1 MQAQELTLEELRQ
14 LYQSRISRDF
24 VPNELRPWGNMR
36 ALALR
41 GAYRAFAYREKGAV
55 LAYGI
60 FAHCPGAALLDYLAV
75 DPALRGRGLGTRFF
89 QALQGAAR
97 QLGASFFLIEAESLE
112 SAQTPAEKEVRRRRI
127 QFYTRCG
134 CRETGL
140 FSFLFGVEYQIL
152 LFPLEREPG
161 REQARAALES
171 LYRLLFRV
179 SAGASKRAPRSVCR
193 IYEKGGTPGE
203 NRGFYMDLL

>member
-1 MQAQELTLEELRQ
+1 MGALCRRRRLTLEELKQ
-14 LYQSRISRDF
+14 LYQSHIFPDF
-24 VPNELRPWGNMR
+24 VPNELRLNGTR

-41 GAYRAFAYREKGAV
+41 GAYRVFAYREKGAV

-97 QLGASFFLIEAESLE
+97 QLGAPFFLIEALE
-112 SAQTPAEKEVRRRRI
+112 GAQTPAEKEVRRRRI

-134 CRETGL
+134 CRETGI

-152 LFPLEREPG
+152 LFPLEGEPG
-161 REQARAALES
+161 REQARVALES
-171 LYRLLFRV
+171 LYRLLLRV
-179 SAGASKRAPRSVCR
+179 SAGASKRAPRPVCR
-193 IYEKGGTPGE
+193 IYEKGGA
-203 NRGFYMDLL
+203 RRK

>member
-1 MQAQELTLEELRQ
+1 MQAQELTLEELKQ
-14 LYQSRISRDF
+14 LYKSHISRDF

-60 FAHCPGAALLDYLAV
+60 FAHCPGAALLDLAV

-97 QLGASFFLIEAESLE
+97 QLGAPFFLIETESLE

-152 LFPLEREPG
+152 LFPLEGEPG

-171 LYRLLFRV
+171 LYRLLLRV
-179 SAGASKRAPRSVCR
+179 SAGASKRAPRPVCL
-193 IYEKGGTPGE
+193 IYEKGGAPGE
-203 NRGFYMDLL
+203 NKRFYMDLL

>member
-1 MQAQELTLEELRQ
+1 MQAQELTLEELKQ

-97 QLGASFFLIEAESLE
+97 QLGAPFFLIEAESLE

-152 LFPLEREPG
+152 LFPLEGGTRPGAGQGRLGEPLPP
-161 REQARAALES
+161 ARS
-171 LYRLLFRV
+171 V
-179 SAGASKRAPRSVCR
+179 ISAGASKRAPRPVCR
-193 IYEKGGTPGE
+193 IYEKRSPG
-203 NRGFYMDLL
+203 RK

>member
-1 MQAQELTLEELRQ
+1 MQAQELTLEELKQ

-89 QALQGAAR
+89 QALQGGCQAAWR
-97 QLGASFFLIEAESLE
+97 AFFLIEAESLE

-134 CRETGL
+134 CRETGI

-152 LFPLEREPG
+152 LFPLEGEPG

-179 SAGASKRAPRSVCR
+179 SAGASKRAPRPVCR
-193 IYEKGGTPGE
+193 IYEKGGAPGE
-203 NRGFYMDLL
+203 NKGFYMDLL

>member
-1 MQAQELTLEELRQ
+1 MQAQELTLEELKQ
-14 LYQSRISRDF
+14 LYKSRISRDF

-112 SAQTPAEKEVRRRRI
+112 SAQTPAEKEVLHPLRLPGDRA
-127 QFYTRCG
+127 
-134 CRETGL
+134 
-140 FSFLFGVEYQIL
+140 FLLPVWGGISNS
-152 LFPLEREPG
+152 
-161 REQARAALES
+161 A
-171 LYRLLFRV
+171 V
-179 SAGASKRAPRSVCR
+179 SSG
-193 IYEKGGTPGE
+193 GGTQPGAGQGRLGE
-203 NRGFYMDLL
+203 PLPPAAPCFGRRLEEGAAPGVPHL

>member
-1 MQAQELTLEELRQ
+1 MQAQELTLEELKQ

-75 DPALRGRGLGTRFF
+75 DPALRGGGLGTRFF

-97 QLGASFFLIEAESLE
+97 QLGAPFSSLRQR
-112 SAQTPAEKEVRRRRI
+112 AWRARKPQRRRR
-127 QFYTRCG
+127 
-134 CRETGL
+134 
-140 FSFLFGVEYQIL
+140 S
-152 LFPLEREPG
+152 
-161 REQARAALES
+161 A
-171 LYRLLFRV
+171 
-179 SAGASKRAPRSVCR
+179 AGASSFTPAAAAWNPP
-193 IYEKGGTPGE
+193 GTPTFLGWSTASCCCRW
-203 NRGFYMDLL
+203 RGPSPGRSKCGSSCSLCTT

>member
-1 MQAQELTLEELRQ
+1 MQAQELTLEELKQ

-41 GAYRAFAYREKGAV
+41 RAYRAFAYREKGAV

-97 QLGASFFLIEAESLE
+97 QLGAPFFLIEAESLE

-134 CRETGL
+134 CVE
-140 FSFLFGVEYQIL
+140 SPWYAYLFGVEYRIL
-152 LFPLEREPG
+152 LLPLEGPLPG
-161 REQARAALES
+161 EEQMREQ
-171 LYRLLFRV
+171 LLSVYNVTVPMHTDGTQEGFR
-179 SAGASKRAPRSVCR
+179 RVCR
-193 IYEKGGTPGE
+193 VYRREGI
-203 NRGFYMDLL
+203 

>member
-1 MQAQELTLEELRQ
+1 MQAQELTLEELKQ
-14 LYQSRISRDF
+14 LYKSRISRDF

-89 QALQGAAR
+89 QALQGVAR
-97 QLGASFFLIEAESLE
+97 QLGAPFFLIEAESLE

-152 LFPLEREPG
+152 LFPLEGEPG

-179 SAGASKRAPRSVCR
+179 SAGASKRAPRPVCR
-193 IYEKGGTPGE
+193 IYEKGGAPGE
-203 NRGFYMDLL
+203 NKRFYMDLL